1 MDKNGR
7 PWAIVVME
15 DLDSTMEFAFF
26 SEDYN
31 KYLAFLE
38 QGNRLYLKGFFKQSY
53 RDRDKYELKVSQM
66 EFLQDVLEKYCKGL
80 RLMLHYKNLN
90 EATVDRIYKIISKHN
105 GKKPFT
111 IYLYDDNEQP
121 LTFQS
126 GKTGVRITKDLF
138 YLLSEIPD
146 IAVKLII

>member
-1 MDKNGR
+1 
-7 PWAIVVME
+7 ME
-15 DLDSTMEFAFF
+15 KA
-26 SEDYN
+26 
-31 KYLAFLE
+31 
-38 QGNRLYLKGFFKQSY
+38 
-53 RDRDKYELKVSQM
+53 
-66 EFLQDVLEKYCKGL
+66 L
-80 RLMLHYKNLN
+80 RLMMHYKYLN